1 MPTER
6 FPTTP
11 ERMTAQWLESA
22 LGIGIASAEIE
33 PVGAGAG
40 FAGSVYRIRLAYRD
54 VDSSAARTLIWKTA
68 SGDERTR
75 DFLTTLGVYER
86 ELRFYQLLADK
97 VETAPLTFFSE
108 FDSESGAFC
117 LIIEDLSHMSPGDQI
132 EGCTFEQALEVVSG
146 AGRLHSQFWS
156 EEIGSEVS
164 WVPTFDGGTGYF
176 ERMHSVAWRRLG
188 RAIQGIPEGLLEVAR
203 RVGPRVS
210 DVKARLSRTP
220 VTLVHG
226 DLRLDNVFFG
236 QEQGGDGLKLIDWQ
250 AIRLGRGMYDLA
262 YFLSTSVPVEMRR
275 QYQTDLLEAYAD
287 TLSTH
292 GVDYTSSDRAEDFG
306 WALLDIVTFV
316 GIIGSTLDF
325 QSPRGLELSETILSR
340 LWAAIEDSSAVDLLY

>member
-1 MPTER
+1 MTAEL

-11 ERMTAQWLESA
+11 DQMTVQWLESA
-22 LGIGIASAEIE
+22 LGLGVASAEIE

-40 FAGSVYRIRLAYRD
+40 FAGSVYRIRLARGD
-54 VDSSAARTLIWKTA
+54 ADSSGPRTLIWKTV
-68 SGDERTR
+68 SDDERVR

-86 ELRFYQLLADK
+86 ELRFYQLLTDR
-97 VETAPLTFFSE
+97 VEIAPLTFFSE
-108 FDSESGAFC
+108 FDPESGAFC
-117 LIIEDLSHMSPGDQI
+117 LIIEDLSYMRPGDQI
-132 EGCTFEQALEVVSG
+132 AGCAFEQALEVVTG
-146 AGRLHSQFWS
+146 AARLHSQFWS
-156 EEIGSEVS
+156 EQADSELS

-176 ERMHSVAWRRLG
+176 ERMHSVAWRRLE
-188 RAIQGIPEGLLEVAR
+188 RTIQGIPQGLLEAAR
-203 RVGPRVS
+203 LVGPRVS
-210 DVKARLSRTP
+210 DIKSRLSRTP

-262 YFLSTSVPVEMRR
+262 YFLSTSVPVDMRR

-287 TLSTH
+287 TLSAH
-292 GVDYTSSDRAEDFG
+292 GVDYASSDRAEDFG
-306 WALLDIVTFV
+306 WVLLDIVTFV

-340 LWAAIEDSSAVDLLY
+340 LWAAIEDSSALDLIA